1 MDGINYDN
9 DCFSVFTP
17 YHNFKYIM
25 IFSIIHMHV
34 HKNNTSIHCVVCIS
48 QLPCFEASVDVYR
61 CVLSGIIILCI
72 IYACL

>member
-1 MDGINYDN
+1 MVLIMIMI
-9 DCFSVFTP
+9 VFQCSLLIITLSM
-17 YHNFKYIM
+17 IM